1 MASVSASHLILFI
14 ASVLVAASVA
24 GTITNTV
31 GRLSEGVSEQGDAL
45 SQDVRTDVEV
55 ISDSGAQIYNRT
67 GDENVTLLVK
77 NTGSRIL
84 PANGDQL
91 TVLLD
96 GAFQSDIE
104 VTVVDGEN
112 PDSWRP
118 GDVVRVEFAT
128 PDLASGD
135 HRVKVSINGDEEV
148 FRFNV

>member
-31 GRLSEGVSEQGDAL
+31 GRLSAGVSEQGDAL

-67 GDENVTLLVK
+67 GDGNVTLLVK

-96 GAFQSDIE
+96 GAFQSAIE
-104 VTVVDGEN
+104 VTVVDGED

-118 GDVVRVEFAT
+118 GDVVRVEFAA
-128 PDLASGD
+128 PNLGSGD
-135 HRVKVSINGDEEV
+135 RRVKVSINGDEEV
-148 FRFNV
+148 FRFNA